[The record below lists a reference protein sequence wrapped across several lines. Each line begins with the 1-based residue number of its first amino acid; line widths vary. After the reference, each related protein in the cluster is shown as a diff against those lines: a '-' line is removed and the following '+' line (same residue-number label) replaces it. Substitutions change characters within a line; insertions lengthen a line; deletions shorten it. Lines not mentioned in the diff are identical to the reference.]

1 MQSHKVLLE
10 EKIESAAKLAV
21 LRQTITARAEQDAAK
36 LADIE
41 RLKAEYDAIEPLDFL
56 IVSGLPRSGTS
67 LVMQILQ
74 VGGLPL
80 MTDAK
85 QAPTQ
90 NHLHGPTR
98 CADRGFPVGHARA
111 PRQVAQSE
119 KTPHRSPR
127 EPQPANPG
135 SAQKS
140 DRVELREVSFPDL
153 TANPEPT
160 FNELAAFLGQQF
172 CPGPKVEACI
182 KPALHRNRKSSPA

>member
-1 MQSHKVLLE
+1 VGTPGFPLGQLDKASICEMQSHKVLLE
-10 EKIESAAKLAV
+10 EKIESAAKLAA

-56 IVSGLPRSGTS
+56 IVSGLPRSGIS

-74 VGGLPL
+74 AGGLPL

-98 CADRGFPVGHARA
+98 CADRGFPVGYARKL
-111 PRQVAQSE
+111 PKSK
-119 KTPHRSPR
+119 KTPPRSPR
-127 EPQPANPG
+127 EPQPPNP
-135 SAQKS
+135 
-140 DRVELREVSFPDL
+140 
-153 TANPEPT
+153 
-160 FNELAAFLGQQF
+160 
-172 CPGPKVEACI
+172 
-182 KPALHRNRKSSPA
+182 